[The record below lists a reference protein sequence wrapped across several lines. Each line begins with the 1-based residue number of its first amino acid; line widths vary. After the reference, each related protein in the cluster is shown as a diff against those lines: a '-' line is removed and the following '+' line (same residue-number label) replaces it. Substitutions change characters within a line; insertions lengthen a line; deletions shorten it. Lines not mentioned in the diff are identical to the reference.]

1 MKKKIVIKFSKG
13 GISDNLIQDT
23 ERRQT
28 KHQQL
33 QLRKRKYERD
43 RPHKKPGV
51 NRVKAVTVSYEI
63 KSYVLVYSILK
74 DILSNFILFQ

>member
-51 NRVKAVTVSYEI
+51 NRVKAVTGLLMCLYFG
-63 KSYVLVYSILK
+63 SIHIIQL
-74 DILSNFILFQ
+74 

>member
-1 MKKKIVIKFSKG
+1 MKKKIVIKFGKD

-28 KHQQL
+28 KNQKL
-33 QLRKRKYERD
+33 QLRKRKYERH
-43 RPHKKPGV
+43 RPHKKSGV
-51 NRVKAVTVSYEI
+51 NPVKAVTVSYEI

-74 DILSNFILFQ
+74 DIQSNFIMF

>member
-28 KHQQL
+28 KDQKL
-33 QLRKRKYERD
+33 QLRKRKYERH
-43 RPHKKPGV
+43 RPHKKIGSEPG
-51 NRVKAVTVSYEI
+51 
-63 KSYVLVYSILK
+63 
-74 DILSNFILFQ
+74 